1 MAEVDIDRDTAH
13 ELAQQELSKP
23 IYPKPS
29 LSERLSEWLNDV
41 IYRIVDSGSS
51 VPGGWFTLTVL
62 LILVAAA
69 VVVAVRVARNT
80 MHTNRSGD
88 MALFDTAE
96 RSAEQHRA
104 SAEQYAADG
113 DWAAAIRHRL
123 RAIARHLEETGV
135 LDAVPGRT
143 SLELAR
149 AAGAAM
155 PDLSAEFVDAAT
167 VFNDVTFGERPGTP
181 ESYRQLVGLDD
192 HLRSRPP
199 TPRGPVADPAAQAG
213 WVQIR

>member
-13 ELAQQELSKP
+13 ELAQQELNKP

-29 LSERLSEWLNDV
+29 LSERLSDWLNEV

-80 MHTNRSGD
+80 MHTNRNGD
-88 MALFDTAE
+88 MALFGTAE
-96 RSAEQHRA
+96 RSADQHRA
-104 SAEQYAADG
+104 SAEQYAAAG
-113 DWAAAIRHRL
+113 DFAAAIRHRL

-181 ESYRQLVGLDD
+181 ESYRQLAQLDD

-213 WVQIR
+213 WAQIR

>member
-1 MAEVDIDRDTAH
+1 MAEVDVDRDTAH
-13 ELAQQELSKP
+13 ELAQNELSKP
-23 IYPKPS
+23 IYPKPT
-29 LSERLSEWLNDV
+29 LSEQLSEWLNDV
-41 IYRIVDSGSS
+41 IYRIVDTGSM

-62 LILVAAA
+62 VILVAVA

-80 MHTNRSGD
+80 MHTNRNGD
-88 MALFDTAE
+88 MALFGTAE
-96 RSAEQHRA
+96 LSAAAHRA
-104 SAEQYAADG
+104 TAEQYAAAG

-149 AAGAAM
+149 AAGTAM
-155 PDLSAEFVDAAT
+155 PELSGEFIDAAT

-181 ESYRQLVGLDD
+181 ESYGLLVRLDD
-192 HLRSRPP
+192 HLRTRPGG
-199 TPRGPVADPAAQAG
+199 PRVPAQAG
-213 WVQIR
+213 AAPTTWAEIP